1 MIWTTKCKGAL
12 DQPFMLSD
20 IFNCTKNKGAFQVK
34 KKKVYTHIPHVL
46 SLHLFLNLLC
56 QSAQILRV
64 K

>member
-1 MIWTTKCKGAL
+1 MQGAL

-20 IFNCTKNKGAFQVK
+20 IFNCTKNKGAFHVKKK

-46 SLHLFLNLLC
+46 SLQLFLNLLC

-64 K
+64 N